1 MLSGNFITNWRKVM
15 RSTSGVRHTL
25 IFAVAAVT
33 ATQAFPTADAQT
45 FPARPVRIVVP
56 FAPGGAT
63 DIVTRVV
70 SHRLNESWG
79 HTVVVDNRAGAGG
92 NIGADIVAK
101 ATPDGYT
108 LLMTSG
114 SIVTANPHMFRKLPY
129 SPEKDLVA
137 ITNVASGPQ
146 IVAVHPSFSGK
157 TLKDFIAVAKAKP
170 RQMSYGSAGVATQ
183 THLAAENFLYTA
195 GIDLVHVPYKGEGPA
210 LTDLVGGQIQMVTPN
225 LSAAIGFVQQGKL
238 RALAVTSK
246 DRVRQLP
253 DVPAAAETLPGFE
266 NLGWFGLVA
275 PAGTPRAVIDKIHQD
290 TAKVL
295 QNPDVRTRFD
305 QLGMVAVGNTPA
317 DFAKAIREEYV
328 RWAKVIKERKLQVE

>member
-1 MLSGNFITNWRKVM
+1 MRLTHVRLGFI
-15 RSTSGVRHTL
+15 L
-25 IFAVAAVT
+25 AVT
-33 ATQAFPTADAQT
+33 AFAVGQVFSTAIAQAFPS
-45 FPARPVRIVVP
+45 RPVRIVVP

-70 SHRLNESWG
+70 AQKLNESWG
-79 HTVVVDNRAGAGG
+79 QTVVVDNRAGAGG

-129 SPEKDLVA
+129 SPEKDLIAV
-137 ITNVASGPQ
+137 TNVASGPQ
-146 IVAVHPSFSGK
+146 IVAVNPSFPAK
-157 TLKDFIAVAKAKP
+157 TLKDFIAIAKAKP
-170 RQMSYGSAGVATQ
+170 RSMSYGSAGVATQ

-195 GIDLVHVPYKGEGPA
+195 GIDVVHVPYKGEGPA

-238 RALAVTSK
+238 RALAVTSRE
-246 DRVRQLP
+246 RVRQLP

-275 PAGTPRAVIDKIHQD
+275 PAGTPRAVVDKVYQD
-290 TAKVL
+290 TGKVL
-295 QNPDVRTRFD
+295 QNPDIRTRFE